1 MWDGSLAL
9 RAPDRSSFVVTPLR
23 DRTGALLAG
32 EADCTVRGILRAA
45 LTALAADRAADLHL
59 DLAEVGFMDVS
70 CTRELIAFTRRH
82 PATRLVV
89 HHPPASLRRI
99 AAIVRPE
106 AEIEFTDTP
115 LPAAG
120 ESAGRPGPAA
130 SRWPSAAP
138 GEGTPAGTREVMPMP
153 DIMELVLGE
162 HVRISRLI
170 GELHAAL
177 LDPGP
182 VAPGSEP
189 ALAWAALA
197 RFLIFHLDAAEEVT
211 YRALAAAAP
220 GAAAAIRQASEADA
234 DIRAAVEEAR
244 LSRAGSLSWRMA
256 VEAASSAARRH
267 IVLLESGPLPRYRN
281 HTAPGARRVLGHQ
294 WEAFMTDLVLDASD
308 HSAVARAYPGHMG
321 LRREIV
327 P

>member
-1 MWDGSLAL
+1 MWEGSLAL

-32 EADCTVRGILRAA
+32 EADYTVRDTLRTA
-45 LTALAADRAADLHL
+45 LTALAADRAGDLHL
-59 DLAEVGFMDVS
+59 DLAEVGFMDVC

-82 PATRLVV
+82 PAARLVV

-106 AEIEFTDTP
+106 AEIDFTDAP

-138 GEGTPAGTREVMPMP
+138 SEGTPAGTREVTPTP
-153 DIMELVLGE
+153 DIMELILGE
-162 HVRISRLI
+162 HIRISGLI
-170 GELHAAL
+170 EKLDAAL

-197 RFLIFHLDAAEEVT
+197 RFLSFHLDAAEEVT
-211 YRALAAAAP
+211 YRALAVAAP
-220 GAAAAIRQASEADA
+220 GATTAIRQVSEADA
-234 DIRAAVEEAR
+234 DIRAAVGEAQ
-244 LSRAGSLSWRMA
+244 LSRPGSLSWRMA
-256 VEAASSAARRH
+256 VEAASRAARRH
-267 IVLLESGPLPRYRN
+267 IVLLESGPLCRYRN
-281 HTAPGARRVLGHQ
+281 HAAPGARRVLGRQ
-294 WEAFMTDLVLDASD
+294 WEAFMTDLVLDASARL
-308 HSAVARAYPGHMG
+308 AVARAYLGRTG
-321 LRREIV
+321 LGRETV